1 MHVRWVVIAAAEG
14 QEISKEHRFGSADQ
28 LWTGDGCCSF
38 QMQSFN
44 STIALVRACRYNDR
58 LFVHEAD
65 GYNMV
70 TRAVVVVLPPNC

>member
-1 MHVRWVVIAAAEG
+1 MNTGLG
-14 QEISKEHRFGSADQ
+14 QS

-44 STIALVRACRYNDR
+44 STIDLVRACRYKDR
-58 LFVHEAD
+58 LFVHEAG

-70 TRAVVVVLPPNC
+70 TRAVVVALPPNC